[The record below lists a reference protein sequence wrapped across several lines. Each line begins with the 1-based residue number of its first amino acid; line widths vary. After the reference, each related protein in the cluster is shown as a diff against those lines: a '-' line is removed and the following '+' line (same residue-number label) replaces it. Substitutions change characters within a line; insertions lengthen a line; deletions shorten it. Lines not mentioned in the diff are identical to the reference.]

1 MTLDPNQARSPGP
14 GQRTPGLGGP
24 PGRVAH
30 KYVPVPPWTAHV
42 NKENGKEYFHN
53 ATTGESTYDRPAAA
67 H

>member
-1 MTLDPNQARSPGP
+1 
-14 GQRTPGLGGP
+14 
-24 PGRVAH
+24 VAH